1 MGPCS
6 LLRRGVQNGTLLGK
20 TFFRFPRLRSL
31 ARLPSAPHTRTL
43 APHTRP
49 RAPHS
54 LQPIGFVEQPPQ
66 TRARALGDLAVL
78 LLRPAE
84 ALTEL
89 LGAHLQPDLAGQDQA
104 L

>member
-20 TFFRFPRLRSL
+20 TFFRVPRLRSL

-43 APHTRP
+43 APHTRTLAP
-49 RAPHS
+49 HARTLAPHS

-66 TRARALGDLAVL
+66 PRARALGNLAVL
-78 LLRPAE
+78 LLRPVKESGRASCRE
-84 ALTEL
+84 TE
-89 LGAHLQPDLAGQDQA
+89 
-104 L
+104 